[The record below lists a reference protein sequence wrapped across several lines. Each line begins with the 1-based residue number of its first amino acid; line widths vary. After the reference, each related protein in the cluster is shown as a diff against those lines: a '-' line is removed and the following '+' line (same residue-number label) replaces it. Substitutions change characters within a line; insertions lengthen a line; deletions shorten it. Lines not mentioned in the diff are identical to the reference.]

1 MLNAATYLRRELLIR
16 LVRAF
21 DEGVLREEIDRIPVT
36 LRPKDKESSRCC
48 IYHDRA
54 VIKYRLMALLGISA
68 EEETDEA
75 RTLASYLDEILDSSA
90 KSSQSGGGTE
100 VFERHHAPLSVCGPA
115 CSGCPDSRV
124 VSTPNCRGC
133 FARPCVYSCPKNAIS
148 VVGGRSQVDH
158 SKCIKCGKCIAA
170 CPYHAIV
177 KTTVPCEDACPVN
190 AIRKND
196 RGVAEIDFARC
207 IFCGKCFMACPF
219 GAVMERSQIVGV
231 LSAMKRGEKLVAMV
245 APAAD
250 RQFPGT
256 IEQLLA
262 ACSKAGFADVI
273 EVALGAEKTTAHET
287 AEFLERMESD
297 PKTFMTT
304 SCCPAYVNL
313 VGKHLPQLIDHVSL
327 TPSPMVYTHEMVRE
341 ADPAAKTVFIGP
353 CVAKRS
359 EARRKGIDFVLS
371 FEELGAILAGRRI
384 DVLSCEPHPVAR
396 PAAATARNFAQSCG
410 VTEAV
415 LDEATG
421 KIPGFTL
428 ASKQIDGIDRKTCA
442 MLKLYAAGKLQANFL
457 EVMACPGGCVNGPCS
472 LT

>member
-1 MLNAATYLRRELLIR
+1 MVNGSTYLRRELLIR
-16 LVRAF
+16 LVRSF
-21 DEGVLREEIDRIPVT
+21 DAGTLRDEIDRIPVMM
-36 LRPKDKESSRCC
+36 RPKDADASRCC

-68 EEETDEA
+68 EEESDEA
-75 RTLASYLDEILDSSA
+75 KTLSAYLDEVLDSAPRAESIGEPA
-90 KSSQSGGGTE
+90 
-100 VFERHHAPLSVCGPA
+100 ERRHAPLSVCGPA
-115 CSGCPDSRV
+115 CSGCPDARV

-133 FARPCVYSCPKNAIS
+133 FARPCVYSCPKNAIT
-148 VVGGRSQVDH
+148 VTGGRSVVDP
-158 SKCIKCGKCIAA
+158 SKCIKCGKCISA
-170 CPYHAIV
+170 CPYNAIV
-177 KTTVPCEDACPVN
+177 KTTVPCEEACPVD

-219 GAVMERSQIVGV
+219 GAVMERSQILGV
-231 LSAMKRGEKLVAMV
+231 LQAMRSGERLVAMV

-256 IEQLLA
+256 VEQLLA
-262 ACSKAGFADVI
+262 ACVRAGFSDVI

-287 AEFLERMESD
+287 EEFLERMERD

-313 VGKHLPQLIDHVSL
+313 IGKHLPALVEHVSL
-327 TPSPMVYTHEMVRE
+327 TPSPMVYAHEMVRE
-341 ADPAAKTVFIGP
+341 ADPKAKTVFIGP

-359 EARRKGIDFVLS
+359 EARRKGVDFVLS

-384 DVLSCEPHPVAR
+384 DVLACEPHPVER
-396 PAAATARNFAQSCG
+396 PAAATARNFARSCG

-415 LDEATG
+415 LAQATS
-421 KIPGFTL
+421 KIPDFRL
-428 ASKQIDGIDRKTCA
+428 AAKQIDGIDRKTCA
-442 MLKLYAAGKLQANFL
+442 MLKLYAAGKLSANFL

-472 LT
+472 LA

>member
-21 DEGVLREEIDRIPVT
+21 DKGTLREDIDRIPVK
-36 LRPKDKESSRCC
+36 LRPKDSDASRCC
-48 IYHDRA
+48 VYHDRA

-75 RTLASYLDEILDSSA
+75 KTLVEMLDEVIGAVSPAAAPQASEA
-90 KSSQSGGGTE
+90 
-100 VFERHHAPLSVCGPA
+100 RNAPLSVCGPA

-124 VSTPNCRGC
+124 VSTANCRGC

-148 VVGGRSQVDH
+148 VTGGRSVIDH
-158 SKCIKCGKCIAA
+158 EKCIKCGKCLSA
-170 CPYHAIV
+170 CPFHALV
-177 KTTVPCEDACPVN
+177 KTTVPCEDSCPVG
-190 AIRKND
+190 AIRKNSG
-196 RGVAEIDFARC
+196 GVAEIDFRRC

-256 IEQLLA
+256 IEQLLS
-262 ACSKAGFADVI
+262 ACVKAGFSDVI
-273 EVALGAEKTTAHET
+273 EVALGAEKTAQHET
-287 AEFLERMESD
+287 EEFLERMAEN

-313 VGKHLPQLIDHVSL
+313 IGKHLPELVEHVSL
-327 TPSPMVYTHEMVRE
+327 TPSPMVYAHEMVRA
-341 ADPAAKTVFIGP
+341 ADPEAKTVFVGP

-359 EARRKGIDFVLS
+359 EAKRKGVDYVLS
-371 FEELGAILAGRRI
+371 FEELGAIFAGRKVDI
-384 DVLSCEPHPVAR
+384 LSCQPYPVER
-396 PAAATARNFAQSCG
+396 AAELTARNFARSCG

-415 LDEATG
+415 LAAATD
-421 KIPGFTL
+421 KIAGFQL
-428 ASKQIDGIDRKTCA
+428 SAKQIDGIDRKTCA
-442 MLKLYAAGKLQANFL
+442 MLKLYAAGKLPANFL

-472 LT
+472 LVT